1 MNYKDCLLS
10 DFVKK
15 IMIENYLVCYEMLNL
30 SLDLNLVALMDKK
43 IDRNNESDLPPSFK
57 P

>member
-30 SLDLNLVALMDKK
+30 SLDLILVAARSYGQK
-43 IDRNNESDLPPSFK
+43 N
-57 P
+57 